1 MRTDGI
7 LFDLD
12 GTLWDAV
19 EGICRGWNDG
29 FVECGLEP
37 RLTVP
42 QLRAC
47 MGLLMEDIA
56 ARILPEIRDPAAR
69 MAVMEVCYRHQL
81 AYLAERGGTLY
92 PGVEETLAARA
103 ERFPLCIVSN
113 CQDGY
118 IQDFLDFADM
128 RGLFGDFES
137 AGGTGLSKGENI
149 KLVIERNSIDKAVY
163 VGDTQGDLDSADFA
177 GIPFIRAAYGFGQ
190 MNRPVPE
197 IREFCELPEKAAEII

>member
-42 QLRAC
+42 QLRAY

-56 ARILPEIRDPAAR
+56 ARILPEIGDPAAR

-81 AYLAERGGTLY
+81 AYLAEHGGTLY
-92 PGVEETLAARA
+92 PGVEETLAALA

-118 IQDFLDFADM
+118 IQCFLKAH
-128 RGLFGDFES
+128 GLERYFTDFECPGRTGQAK
-137 AGGTGLSKGENI
+137 AGNI
-149 KLVIERNSIDKAVY
+149 RLVAERNGFRAPVY
-163 VGDTQGDLDSADFA
+163 VGDTQGDCDAAHAA
-177 GIPFIRAAYGFGQ
+177 GVPFLHAAYGFGTAE
-190 MNRPVPE
+190 PVE
-197 IREFCELPEKAAEII
+197 GRIGAIGELKERLER